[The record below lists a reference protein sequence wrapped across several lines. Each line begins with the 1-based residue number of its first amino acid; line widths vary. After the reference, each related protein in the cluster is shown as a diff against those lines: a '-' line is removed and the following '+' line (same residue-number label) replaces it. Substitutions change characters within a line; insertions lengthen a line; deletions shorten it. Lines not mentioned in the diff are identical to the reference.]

1 MKLHSLFRTIMNFGI
16 IALCGFSIPL
26 GNASADETTVCPKLA
41 ELSDPAQAVVKEVSN
56 EHERLFKAG
65 MALSSRVYSQENF
78 LDFSNVSS
86 KSTADERRKDLG
98 ELKETWKALAD
109 LNEDFEAAILKRG
122 KSHSVSQQEL
132 LNLARCFKRES
143 EDAYLQTKFGNIDR
157 FVNSI
162 RARQDSAEAFES
174 IYSLVSE
181 SFGTW
186 TLTSDGFPS
195 FTKPGDNQTLRR
207 LLAALL
213 KADEE
218 AKRFS

>member
-1 MKLHSLFRTIMNFGI
+1 M
-16 IALCGFSIPL
+16 IALCGLSISL
-26 GNASADETTVCPKLA
+26 GDASADEKSNCPKLA
-41 ELSDPAQAVVKEVSN
+41 ELSNSAQAVVNEVSD

-65 MALSSRVYSQENF
+65 TALSSRVYSQENF
-78 LDFSNVSS
+78 LDFSHVSS
-86 KSTADERRKDLG
+86 KSTADERRKNLR
-98 ELKETWKALAD
+98 ELKDTWKALAD
-109 LNEDFEAAILKRG
+109 LNEDFEAAILTRG
-122 KSHSVSQQEL
+122 KSHSVSEQEL
-132 LNLARCFKRES
+132 LNIARCFKKES

-157 FVNSI
+157 FVHAI

-186 TLTSDGFPS
+186 TLTTDGFPS

-218 AKRFS
+218 AKRLS